1 MEDKYIIRLKDIS
14 KKFDDEVILDNIS
27 LNIKDKEF
35 ITFLGPSG
43 CGKTTTLRII
53 AGFLEAD
60 SGQVLFEEKDI
71 NNLPPH
77 KRQVNTIF
85 QRYALFPHLNIFD
98 NIFVFLQVLSHDLF

>member
-1 MEDKYIIRLKDIS
+1 MEDNTIISLKGIS
-14 KKFDDEVILDNIS
+14 KKFDDEIILDNIE
-27 LNIKDKEF
+27 LDIKDKEF

-43 CGKTTTLRII
+43 CGKTTMLRII

-60 SGQVLFEEKDI
+60 SGSVMFEGKDI

-85 QRYALFPHLNIFD
+85 QRFSASQCL
-98 NIFVFLQVLSHDLF
+98 